1 MIANI
6 LSRLSKVASRSND
19 EWLACCPAHEDKTP
33 SLAIR
38 QSSDGK
44 ILLHCFAGCSIEEIT
59 DALGLSLNK
68 LFPDNGFNHN
78 DYHHQLKQ
86 SQYKE
91 ILSNEQLVVAIAEAE
106 IKRNHKLNAKNTG
119 RHLLAL
125 SRIKKLEILIN
136 V

>member
-1 MIANI
+1 MITSI
-6 LSRLSKVASRSND
+6 LSRLTRVVTRSND
-19 EWLACCPAHEDKTP
+19 RWMACCPAHDDSSP
-33 SLAIR
+33 SLSVT

-59 DALGLSLNK
+59 GALGLSLNK
-68 LFPDNGFNHN
+68 LFPDNGFTHR
-78 DYHHQLKQ
+78 DYRHQLKQ

-91 ILSNEQLVVAIAEAE
+91 ILSNEQLIVALAEAE
-106 IKRNHKLNAKNTG
+106 IKRNHRLNSENVA

-125 SRIKKLEILIN
+125 SRIKKLEVLIY

>member
-106 IKRNHKLNAKNTG
+106 IKRNHKLNAENTG

>member
-1 MIANI
+1 MITHI
-6 LSRLSKVASRSND
+6 LSQLSKVMSRSND
-19 EWLACCPAHEDKTP
+19 RWMACCPAHEDKSP
-33 SLAIR
+33 SLSIT

-44 ILLHCFAGCSIEEIT
+44 ILLHCFAGCTIEEIT

-68 LFPDNGFNHN
+68 LFPDNGFNN
-78 DYHHQLKQ
+78 RDYHHQLKQ

-91 ILSNEQLVVAIAEAE
+91 ILFNEQVVVAIAKSE
-106 IKRNHKLNAKNTG
+106 IKKNHRLNEKDTA

-125 SRIKKLEILIN
+125 SRIKKLEVLIY